1 MVTTL
6 EIPDELKIKAEEVA
20 TARGLSLDEFIRE
33 VLEWA
38 LSPSE
43 ESDPLFADDA
53 VYAGMAPA
61 DLSTNHDRYLYGED
75 A

>member
-6 EIPDELKIKAEEVA
+6 EIPDDLKLKAEETA

-38 LSPSE
+38 LTPSDA
-43 ESDPLFADDA
+43 SDPLFADDA
-53 VYAGMAPA
+53 VYAGAAPA
-61 DLSTNHDRYLYGED
+61 DLSTHHDQYLYGED
-75 A
+75 T

>member
-6 EIPDELKIKAEEVA
+6 EIPDDLKIKAEEVA
-20 TARGLSLDEFIRE
+20 IARGLSLDEFIRE

-38 LSPSE
+38 LRQAD

-53 VYAGMAPA
+53 VYAGSAPI
-61 DLSTNHDRYLYGED
+61 DLTAHHDHYLYGED
-75 A
+75 Q